1 MPELKDVLEEALPAE
16 IQAVLD
22 AQQSEVENAEDRR
35 PFFLPPGRTDYHL
48 LYVLIQ
54 RHWNELR
61 GLQNRQRIWRGCQ
74 DIGRGIKSMR
84 KKGEIGPLV
93 RNF

>member
-35 PFFLPPGRTDYHL
+35 PFFYRLVGRTITYCMCSSSDTGTSYGACRTDSA
-48 LYVLIQ
+48 Y
-54 RHWNELR
+54 
-61 GLQNRQRIWRGCQ
+61 
-74 DIGRGIKSMR
+74 
-84 KKGEIGPLV
+84 GEGARTLGGV
-93 RNF
+93 